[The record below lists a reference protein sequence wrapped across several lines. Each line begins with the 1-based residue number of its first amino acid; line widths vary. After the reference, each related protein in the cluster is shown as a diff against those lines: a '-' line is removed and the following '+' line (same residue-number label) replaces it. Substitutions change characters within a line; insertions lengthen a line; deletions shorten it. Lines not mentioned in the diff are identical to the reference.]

1 MQAPVI
7 LVAPEV
13 AKKMILIIKLSAKV
27 EFIFLIS
34 FKVLLLFNITSADI
48 KTKSADVVLKSTT
61 ILKEMRNM
69 QLFIKM
75 NGL

>member
-13 AKKMILIIKLSAKV
+13 AKKMILIIKLSGKV

-34 FKVLLLFNITSADI
+34 FKVLLLFFIILDDI
-48 KTKSADVVLKSTT
+48 IIKSLM
-61 ILKEMRNM
+61 LY
-69 QLFIKM
+69 
-75 NGL
+75 

>member
-13 AKKMILIIKLSAKV
+13 AKKMILIIKLSSGRVK
-27 EFIFLIS
+27 FIFLIS

-48 KTKSADVVLKSTT
+48 KTKSADVVLKTTT
-61 ILKEMRNM
+61 ILKEMRIA
-69 QLFIKM
+69 QLSS
-75 NGL
+75 